1 MAIQFKIKKGL
12 KASLPK
18 TGELGCWYLTTDT
31 KELYACIDEENL
43 TLSKVNDAGSFDPT
57 EINNKIDALDT
68 RVTQIEG
75 KVQDS
80 SSTKT
85 YASKAEFPNVGAE
98 NIIYIAEDENAVYR
112 WDSELGESNHYVCVG
127 RDYKEIKIIDGGDAR
142 QFN

>member
-31 KELYACIDEENL
+31 YELYACVDEENL
-43 TLSKVNDAGSFDPT
+43 ILSKVNDAGSFDPARV
-57 EINNKIDALDT
+57 DALESK
-68 RVTQIEG
+68 VAEIEG
-75 KVQDS
+75 KIQDS

-85 YASKAEFPNVGAE
+85 YPSYAAFPNVGAE
-98 NIIYIAEDENAVYR
+98 NVTYIAVDENASYR
-112 WDSELGESNHYVCVG
+112 WASEASESKHYICIG
-127 RDYKEIKIIDGGDAR
+127 RDYKEIKTIDGGDAG